1 MTVIRTE
8 RGWPAHFICAESCLF
23 RRNTLLQKDN
33 LNIIVSTVGNM
44 YIDGQ
49 LKTIGMD
56 RLYETMV
63 FVGSQQGSYIDADV
77 RKEIFLNLPWGVSPR
92 DETDDMDNVANDM
105 HEKHVDEI
113 IRKMET
119 GEIIN
124 LLPTEEDNDE
134 NDDDDFFF
142 KK

>member
-1 MTVIRTE
+1 
-8 RGWPAHFICAESCLF
+8 
-23 RRNTLLQKDN
+23 
-33 LNIIVSTVGNM
+33 
-44 YIDGQ
+44 
-49 LKTIGMD
+49 
-56 RLYETMV
+56 MV